1 MSPERPLAPK
11 SYCAAVGIF
20 ACALLTP
27 YKPSLT
33 TEKKPGS
40 AFCVGMSPERPLA
53 PKSYCATVGF
63 FCLPSAP
70 IFKKFLCQGKRSQ
83 LRKKVTS
90 TEKSYCAAVGIF
102 ACALLT
108 PYKPSLTTE
117 KKPGS
122 AFCVA
127 KPPKKPLVAESYRGA
142 VGISRVG
149 LACHNRCPN
158 LASIQVFFRN
168 VEARILHRAGA
179 CASVFVLGLVVLSRG
194 KAKRERSSTLLF
206 DPSMSALPI
215 IETQK
220 SQSIG
225 LFTRQ

>member
-1 MSPERPLAPK
+1 
-11 SYCAAVGIF
+11 
-20 ACALLTP
+20 
-27 YKPSLT
+27 
-33 TEKKPGS
+33 
-40 AFCVGMSPERPLA
+40 MSPERPLA

-102 ACALLT
+102 ACVLLKLYKAPFPAGKKPGRSCCAAKPLEDAACSGILLRRGRKFLPVPWLTPYKPSFTIEKKPGSAFCVGMSPERPLAPKSYCAAVGIFACALLT

-127 KPPKKPLVAESYRGA
+127 KPPKKPLAAESYRGA
-142 VGISRVG
+142 VGICWVG
-149 LACHNRCPN
+149 LACHSRCPI
-158 LASIQVFFRN
+158 LQAPPSWSKGPVASWMR
-168 VEARILHRAGA
+168 
-179 CASVFVLGLVVLSRG
+179 
-194 KAKRERSSTLLF
+194 
-206 DPSMSALPI
+206 
-215 IETQK
+215 
-220 SQSIG
+220 
-225 LFTRQ
+225 

>member
-1 MSPERPLAPK
+1 MSPERPLAP
-11 SYCAAVGIF
+11 
-20 ACALLTP
+20 
-27 YKPSLT
+27 
-33 TEKKPGS
+33 
-40 AFCVGMSPERPLA
+40 
-53 PKSYCATVGF
+53 
-63 FCLPSAP
+63 
-70 IFKKFLCQGKRSQ
+70 
-83 LRKKVTS
+83 
-90 TEKSYCAAVGIF
+90 KSYCAAVGIF

-158 LASIQVFFRN
+158 LQAPPSWSKGPVASWMRRRASGFNPGVFQKCRN

>member
-40 AFCVGMSPERPLA
+40 AFCV
-53 PKSYCATVGF
+53 
-63 FCLPSAP
+63 
-70 IFKKFLCQGKRSQ
+70 
-83 LRKKVTS
+83 
-90 TEKSYCAAVGIF
+90 
-102 ACALLT
+102 
-108 PYKPSLTTE
+108 
-117 KKPGS
+117 
-122 AFCVA
+122 A
-127 KPPKKPLVAESYRGA
+127 KPPKKPFAAESYRGA
-142 VGISRVG
+142 VGICWVG
-149 LACHNRCPN
+149 LACHSRCPN
-158 LASIQVFFRN
+158 LQAPPLLEQGARRLLDEAMGFGLQIQVFFRN

-179 CASVFVLGLVVLSRG
+179 CASSWVLSCFQG
-194 KAKRERSSTLLF
+194 AKQK
-206 DPSMSALPI
+206 
-215 IETQK
+215 ETQK